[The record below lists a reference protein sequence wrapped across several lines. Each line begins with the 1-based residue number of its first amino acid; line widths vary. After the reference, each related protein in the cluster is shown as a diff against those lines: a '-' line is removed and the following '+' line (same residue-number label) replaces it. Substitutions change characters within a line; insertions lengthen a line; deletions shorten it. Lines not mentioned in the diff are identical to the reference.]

1 MSPAAITK
9 AQALNRF
16 ATDQGAPLSTF
27 ALVLT
32 ESEAMELME
41 WYVGEYGG
49 TNELL
54 EMDAAAARRTRN
66 PWELLSNFTCMG
78 LAIAPANLV
87 LN

>member
-1 MSPAAITK
+1 MSPAAIAK
-9 AQALNRF
+9 AEALNRF

-41 WYVGEYGG
+41 WYVGEYAG
-49 TNELL
+49 NELL
-54 EMDAAAARRTRN
+54 EFDAAQARRTRN